1 MGDET
6 LLQLRTRLDELNA
19 DLVRSLAERF
29 QVTRAIGE
37 HKAASGLPSADLVR
51 EAEQQSTIR
60 VIAEDSG
67 VPPELCEQIFRLI
80 VDEVVR
86 QHARIAASERSETA
100 SGGIAHQPALTG
112 RSASI

>member
-29 QVTRAIGE
+29 RVTRAIGE
-37 HKAASGLPSADLVR
+37 YKAASGLPAADLVR

-60 VIAEDSG
+60 AIAEDAG

-86 QHARIAASERSETA
+86 QHARIADSD
-100 SGGIAHQPALTG
+100 
-112 RSASI
+112 